1 MRSTTIRMALA
12 GVALLA
18 VPACSDVQSG
28 VDKVSDCTSL
38 VQAVSNVNLNPA
50 ANPEDIQNDIEELNR
65 KVDELRHP
73 EVKAAAEQLRD
84 NVERFQNAVRSANV
98 SEANQAI
105 GQVRESAEGVARACN
120 VPVDNL
126 LGGGN

>member
-1 MRSTTIRMALA
+1 MRTTTLRMALA

-38 VQAVSNVNLNPA
+38 VQAVSNINLNPA
-50 ANPEDIQNDIEELNR
+50 ANPDDLQNDFEELQR
-65 KVDELRHP
+65 KVDGLRHP
-73 EVKAAAEQLRD
+73 DVKGAAEALRD
-84 NVERFQNAVRSANV
+84 NVERFQSAVRGANIA
-98 SEANQAI
+98 EANEAL
-105 GQVRESAEGVARACN
+105 GQVRQSAEDVARACN

>member
-1 MRSTTIRMALA
+1 MRSTTIRVALA

-18 VPACSDVQSG
+18 ISACSDVQSG

-38 VQAVSNVNLNPA
+38 VQAVSNINLNPT
-50 ANPEDIQNDIEELNR
+50 ANPDDVQNDFDELKR

-84 NVERFQNAVRSANV
+84 DVERFQSAVRSANV
-98 SEANQAI
+98 PAANEAI
-105 GQVRESAEGVARACN
+105 GQVRQSAEDVARTCN